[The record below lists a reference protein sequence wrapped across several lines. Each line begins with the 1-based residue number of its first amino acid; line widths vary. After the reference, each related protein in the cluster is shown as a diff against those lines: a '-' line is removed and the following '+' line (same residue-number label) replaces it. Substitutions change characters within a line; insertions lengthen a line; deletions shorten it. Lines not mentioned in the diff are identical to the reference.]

1 MKKISAYSHT
11 YIHNLDGSLGKGSLA
26 FLVILFAIF
35 LHMPFVFATGKT
47 KIDLTRI
54 NAVTEVPVSSNASS
68 ALNKFDENTIALAY
82 DSMHLDKMGL
92 SEQAFNYAMKGF
104 NYLVEQGKLAKDNI
118 ISIVDFTQPS
128 SRKRLFVID
137 LDDYR
142 VLYNTYVAHG
152 VNSGREYANQFSNT
166 PSSYKSSLGF
176 YQTLG
181 TYIGEHGYSLRL
193 DGLEKGINDNAN
205 SRDIVIHAADYVNES
220 FIRSQ
225 GYIGRSWGCP
235 ALPEKLHKPI
245 IDKIKNGSCL
255 FIYGNDN
262 NYIINSKF
270 LKQKVKLGKSK

>member
-1 MKKISAYSHT
+1 MKKISAYFIN
-11 YIHNLDGSLGKGSLA
+11 YNYKGKNGNLEKGSLF
-26 FLVILFAIF
+26 FLVILFAMF
-35 LHMPFVFATGKT
+35 LHMPFVFAVSKA
-47 KIDLTRI
+47 KIDLARL
-54 NAVTEVPVSSNASS
+54 SSVKKDTTSSETLS
-68 ALNKFDENTIALAY
+68 ALNKFDDNAIALAY
-82 DSMHLDKMGL
+82 DRMGLDKMGL

-104 NYLVEQGKLAKDNI
+104 NYLVQHGKLAKDNI
-118 ISIVDFTQPS
+118 ISIVDFTLPS
-128 SRKRLFVID
+128 SKKRLFVID

-152 VNSGREYANQFSNT
+152 VNSGREYANQFSNQ

-176 YQTLG
+176 YETLS

-245 IDKIKNGSCL
+245 IDKIKNGTCL
-255 FIYGNDN
+255 FIYSADN
-262 NYIINSKF
+262 AYLKKSKIINA
-270 LKQKVKLGKSK
+270 

>member
-1 MKKISAYSHT
+1 MKKLATYFDR
-11 YIHNLDGSLGKGSLA
+11 YIHNGKNSGLRKSSLG
-26 FLVILFAIF
+26 FLVIVFAIL
-35 LHMPFVFATGKT
+35 LHMPFVFAANKAKAEIRRLNFAEATVAEKSSSLNNTG
-47 KIDLTRI
+47 
-54 NAVTEVPVSSNASS
+54 NNS
-68 ALNKFDENTIALAY
+68 IALAY
-82 DSMHLDKMGL
+82 DSMHLDKLGL
-92 SEQAFNYAMKGF
+92 SEQAFEYAMKGF
-104 NYLVEQGKLAKDNI
+104 NYLLQQGRIAKDNI
-118 ISIVDFTQPS
+118 ISIVDFSLPS

-152 VNSGREYANQFSNT
+152 VNSGKEYARQFSNK
-166 PSSYKSSLGF
+166 PSSYQSSLGF
-176 YQTLG
+176 YETLQ

-205 SRDIVIHAADYVNES
+205 SRDIVIHSADYVDES

-255 FIYGNDN
+255 FIYSPDN
-262 NYIINSKF
+262 TYLKRSRVINAS
-270 LKQKVKLGKSK
+270 

>member
-1 MKKISAYSHT
+1 MKKISSYLHSH
-11 YIHNLDGSLGKGSLA
+11 IHNGENGSLGKGSLL
-26 FLVILFAIF
+26 FLVILFAVF
-35 LHMPFVFATGKT
+35 LHMPFVFAVSKA
-47 KIDLTRI
+47 KIQLASLSSVSEEPT
-54 NAVTEVPVSSNASS
+54 SSNTLSTV
-68 ALNKFDENTIALAY
+68 NKFDDNTIALAY
-82 DSMHLDKMGL
+82 DSMDLDKMGL

-104 NYLVEQGKLAKDNI
+104 NYLVHHGKLAKDNI
-118 ISIVDFTQPS
+118 ISIVDFTLPS
-128 SRKRLFVID
+128 STKRLFVID

-176 YQTLG
+176 YETLQT
-181 TYIGEHGYSLRL
+181 YMGEHGYSLRL

-255 FIYGNDN
+255 FIYSTN
-262 NYIINSKF
+262 NAYLKKSKIINA
-270 LKQKVKLGKSK
+270 

>member
-1 MKKISAYSHT
+1 MKKLSAYL
-11 YIHNLDGSLGKGSLA
+11 HNYMHNGDGSLGKGSLA
-26 FLVILFAIF
+26 FLVILFAVF
-35 LHMPFVFATGKT
+35 LHMPFVFAAGKA
-47 KIDLTRI
+47 KIELDRVK
-54 NAVTEVPVSSNASS
+54 AVAEVRVSSGALS
-68 ALNKFDENTIALAY
+68 ATNKFDENTIALAY
-82 DSMHLDKMGL
+82 DSMELDKMGL

-104 NYLVEQGKLAKDNI
+104 NYLVEKGKLAKDNI

-128 SRKRLFVID
+128 SKKRLFVID

-152 VNSGREYANQFSNT
+152 VNSGKEYANQFSNT

-181 TYIGEHGYSLRL
+181 TYMGEHGYSLRL

-255 FIYGNDN
+255 FIYSTN
-262 NYIINSKF
+262 NAYLQKSKIINA
-270 LKQKVKLGKSK
+270 